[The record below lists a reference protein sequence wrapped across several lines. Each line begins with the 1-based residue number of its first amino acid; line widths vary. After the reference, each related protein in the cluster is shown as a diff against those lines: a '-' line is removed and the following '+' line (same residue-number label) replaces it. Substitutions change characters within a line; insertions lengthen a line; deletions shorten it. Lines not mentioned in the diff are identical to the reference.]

1 MANDDRHRSR
11 ADAEGLDDE
20 RDRTEIRNR
29 YYGLLQELRV
39 VVTGVQVLLAFLL
52 TVPFAQGFSRLDE
65 AQRAWF
71 GGALVSATL
80 SVIAFVTPTAMH
92 RFGKRTARGDRL
104 ALSIVATRLGLFFL
118 ALAVLFSFAVVVDYL
133 YRGITPVVLVSLV
146 AVALVLAWLVVP
158 LLTYLTDRKRTD
170 HTPPS
175 GPDTNERAPLGRSRW
190 PHR

>member
-1 MANDDRHRSR
+1 MSSEERHRIG

-20 RDRTEIRNR
+20 RDRSEIRSR

-52 TVPFAQGFSRLDE
+52 TVPFAQGFARLDD

-92 RFGKRTARGDRL
+92 RYGKRTARGDRL
-104 ALSIVATRLGLFFL
+104 AFSIIATRIGLFFL
-118 ALAVLFSFAVVVDYL
+118 ALAVLLSFGVVVDYL
-133 YRGITPVVLVSLV
+133 YAGIVPVLLTAGI
-146 AVALVLAWLVVP
+146 AVALVVAWLAVP
-158 LLTYLTDRKRTD
+158 LLTHLTDRDRHDAVDT
-170 HTPPS
+170 TS
-175 GPDTNERAPLGRSRW
+175 GPAGRTSRESAPWPSR
-190 PHR
+190 